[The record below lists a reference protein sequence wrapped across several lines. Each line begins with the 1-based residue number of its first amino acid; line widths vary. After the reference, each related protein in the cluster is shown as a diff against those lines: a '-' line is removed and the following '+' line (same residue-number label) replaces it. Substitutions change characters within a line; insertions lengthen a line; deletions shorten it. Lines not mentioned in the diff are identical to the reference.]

1 MSELG
6 LFIRDDKVLVS
17 SRKVAEVYEKRH
29 DHVIR
34 DIRSLMENVPETA
47 PNFGEGLYKDKN
59 NQERPEYIM
68 DRQGYSIL
76 VTGFTGKKA
85 KQFTYRYTLAFEKM
99 AKELDQLQTQ
109 PQLPTTYK
117 DALISLLEQIEENE
131 KLELENVNLHEQV
144 NFLTTS
150 LSEVEV
156 RKAINVIV
164 QQYGGKELSGNFGNA
179 WGVFYRRVY
188 ANTKLNLESRHT
200 RRKTKSKLDCID
212 TEEEWQKVFDVAKN
226 LYIEEVGKLEDLK
239 FLIGQE
245 LNIKFD

>member
-1 MSELG
+1 MMSELG

-29 DHVIR
+29 ADIMR
-34 DIRSLMENVPETA
+34 DIRNLIELVSEAEC
-47 PNFGEGLYKDKN
+47 NFALGSYEDN
-59 NQERPEYIM
+59 NGQERPEYVM

-85 KQFTYRYTLAFEKM
+85 KQFTYKYTLAFEQM

-179 WGVFYRRVY
+179 WVHF
-188 ANTKLNLESRHT
+188 
-200 RRKTKSKLDCID
+200 
-212 TEEEWQKVFDVAKN
+212 
-226 LYIEEVGKLEDLK
+226 IEEYMQ
-239 FLIGQE
+239 IRT
-245 LNIKFD
+245 